1 MVVLLR
7 NAVSK
12 QKSSPE
18 LSKSLLI
25 LLQGNSSESNAPV
38 IVFYFRQLVLMSM
51 STLFCKVFVL
61 MLWFPSVMMILT
73 GNLTLQ
79 SLWDALILVSW
90 KILIYNYVSEGMLC
104 NSVMFTPCVHH
115 TKFGND
121 HQLLTCTALSMFHW
135 NAKNAGIEVILI
147 TRLFPTAVDLRS
159 NQERN

>member
-18 LSKSLLI
+18 LSQSLLI

-121 HQLLTCTALSMFHW
+121 HHDLYSIKHVPLKCQECWDWSDTDNKTISYSSRF
-135 NAKNAGIEVILI
+135 AK
-147 TRLFPTAVDLRS
+147 
-159 NQERN
+159 